1 MPTGTV
7 GCKNTLNT
15 MPTIFVGTTN
25 TNPMAKQKSRQRTPA
40 TQPVA
45 SNPASPAAKPTQP
58 EETIKAI
65 GSSAP
70 NYSVERTLQ
79 NLPQWA
85 AMLSIGFIVAAMLWP
100 IIRYAQVV
108 WQYALNIPLQ
118 DDFDAGLEFID
129 KYAFQPHTFSEK
141 LKLIFSQH
149 NEHRIVLDRLAF
161 ITDYNLTGQL
171 NFRELMFFGN
181 LAIPCLFAVLLAI
194 SFRQEKGVRRW
205 FFWLPLAF
213 LLFQLVYWELTIW
226 GMASIQNFYVLVF
239 VCASLAALYQ
249 APSRPLWFGVALL
262 MAVVATYTSSNGLL
276 VFFAGAI
283 GLTITKRYRQLAI
296 WAVVGLLA
304 ISLYLWGYTRP
315 GHHPPLLG
323 TLLTAP
329 DQFMAYLFTLMGNS
343 VSETPEGAARAGK
356 WLMAALVSALAYTL
370 YKRQLVSMLPVWS
383 IIGFLVATSLLITAG
398 RAGFGVEQALSSRYT
413 ILSVVM
419 LCSLYILLVELV
431 NSARLKV
438 GVALVGLLASAGLY
452 IKTHKQGM
460 DGIENLTN
468 YLKMNTALYHE
479 NPQNLILVWGDPAK
493 AKMIYE
499 NALAKKTY
507 QIPPITLA
515 SLSSDPKPFDG
526 SKLQPSADLLFDAKP
541 YITANYIV
549 FYQSWALLNQLDSD
563 LSTTQVIAQSPQGS
577 YSFDVLKH
585 LRYDLASQN
594 PLALHT
600 GFSASIAK
608 KTLKQGRYQLWLGIR
623 NKGVEAYQPL
633 NIAVDI

>member
-1 MPTGTV
+1 
-7 GCKNTLNT
+7 
-15 MPTIFVGTTN
+15 
-25 TNPMAKQKSRQRTPA
+25 MAKQKSRQRSSTVQPVSSA
-40 TQPVA
+40 AKSTQPVETVKPV
-45 SNPASPAAKPTQP
+45 SASPSVP
-58 EETIKAI
+58 EQI
-65 GSSAP
+65 
-70 NYSVERTLQ
+70 VEQTLRK
-79 NLPQWA
+79 LPRWVST
-85 AMLSIGFIVAAMLWP
+85 LSIGLVAVVMLWP
-100 IIRYAQVV
+100 IVRYGQVV

-129 KYAFQPHTFSEK
+129 KYAFQPHTFFEK
-141 LKLIFSQH
+141 LSLIFSQH

-161 ITDYNLTGQL
+161 ITNYNLTGQL
-171 NFRELMFFGN
+171 NFRQLMFFGN
-181 LAIPCLFAVLLAI
+181 LAIPCLFAALLTL
-194 SFRQEKGVRRW
+194 SFRHEKGIRRW

-226 GMASIQNFYVLVF
+226 GMASIQNFYVLTF
-239 VCASLAALYQ
+239 VCASLTALYYG
-249 APSRPLWFGVALL
+249 PSRPVWFGVALL
-262 MAVVATYTSSNGLL
+262 MAVAATYTSSNGLL

-296 WAVVGLLA
+296 WAGVGLVA
-304 ISLYLWGYTRP
+304 IGLYLWGYTRP

-329 DQFMAYLFTLMGNS
+329 GQFMDYLFTLMGNS
-343 VSETPEGAARAGK
+343 LSATPEGAARAGK
-356 WLMAALVSALAYTL
+356 WLVAALVGTLAYTL
-370 YKRQLVSMLPVWS
+370 YKRRLVSLLPVWS

-398 RAGFGVEQALSSRYT
+398 RAGFGIGQALSSRYT

-419 LCSLYILLVELV
+419 LCSIYIVLVELV
-431 NSARLKV
+431 SSARLKV

-452 IKTHKQGM
+452 VKTHKQGM

-479 NPQNLILVWGDPAK
+479 NSQNLILVWGDPAR
-493 AKMIYE
+493 AKVIYG

-515 SLSSDPKPFDG
+515 SLSSIPKPFDG
-526 SKLQPSADLLFDAKP
+526 SKLQPSTDLLFDAKP
-541 YITANYIV
+541 YITANYVV
-549 FYQSWALLNQLDSD
+549 FFQSWALLNQLDSD
-563 LSTTQVIAQSPQGS
+563 LSTTQIIAQSPQGS

-585 LRYDLASQN
+585 LRYDLANQN

-608 KTLKQGRYQLWLGIR
+608 KSLKRGRYQLWLGIR

-633 NIAVDI
+633 NVAVDI

>member
-1 MPTGTV
+1 
-7 GCKNTLNT
+7 
-15 MPTIFVGTTN
+15 
-25 TNPMAKQKSRQRTPA
+25 MAKQKSRQRTPA
-40 TQPVA
+40 TQPIAFKPV
-45 SNPASPAAKPTQP
+45 SSPAKPIQP
-58 EETIKAI
+58 EETTKPTSI
-65 GSSAP
+65 
-70 NYSVERTLQ
+70 SVPTQPVEKKSRHLS
-79 NLPQWA
+79 QWIS
-85 AMLSIGFIVAAMLWP
+85 LVSIGFIVAAMLWP
-100 IIRYAQVV
+100 IIRYAQVI

-129 KYAFQPHTFSEK
+129 KYAFQPHTFFEK

-171 NFRELMFFGN
+171 NFRQLMFFGN
-181 LAIPCLFAVLLAI
+181 LAVPCLFAVLLAM
-194 SFRQEKGVRRW
+194 SFRNEQGVRRW

-226 GMASIQNFYVLVF
+226 GMASIQNLYVLAF
-239 VCASLAALYQ
+239 VCASLAALYHD
-249 APSRPLWFGVALL
+249 PSRSIWFGVALL
-262 MAVVATYTSSNGLL
+262 MAVAATYTSSNGLL

-296 WAVVGLLA
+296 WSGVGLLV
-304 ISLYLWGYTRP
+304 IGLYLWGYTRP

-323 TLLTAP
+323 TLLSAP
-329 DQFMAYLFTLMGNS
+329 DQFTDYLFTLMGNS
-343 VSETPEGAARAGK
+343 LSATPAGAARAGK
-356 WLMAALVSALAYTL
+356 WLLSALVGALAYTL
-370 YKRQLVSMLPVWS
+370 YKRRLISLLPVWS
-383 IIGFLVATSLLITAG
+383 LVGFLMATSLLITTG
-398 RAGFGVEQALSSRYT
+398 RAGFGVGQALSSRYT

-431 NSARLKV
+431 SSARLKV

-452 IKTHKQGM
+452 VKTHKQGM

-493 AKMIYE
+493 AQVIYK
-499 NALAKKTY
+499 NTLAKKTY

-515 SLSSDPKPFDG
+515 SLSSQPRPFDG
-526 SKLQPSADLLFDAKP
+526 SKLQPSSDLLYDAKP
-541 YITANYIV
+541 YVTANYIV

-563 LSTTQVIAQSPQGS
+563 LSTTRVIAQSPTGS

-585 LRYDLASQN
+585 MRYDLASQN

-608 KTLKQGRYQLWLGIR
+608 KTLKSGHYQLWLGIR